1 MNFKSKFLQEF
12 FDRGYLSQCT
22 DIKSLDDILA
32 TQKITGYI
40 GFDCTASS
48 LHVGSLVQI
57 MILRLM
63 QKHHHI
69 PIILLGAG
77 TTKIGDPSGKDEARQ
92 ILNSQTIANN
102 LSGIKNTLEKFINF
116 TGENSAKLV
125 NNDDWLKNLNYL
137 DFLRDIGRHFSI
149 NRMLTF
155 DSVNTR
161 LAREQTLSF
170 LEFNYMI
177 LQAYDFVELKK
188 NHNCVLQI
196 GGSDQWGN
204 IVNGVELN
212 RRLNAIEDS
221 NTKNFDKNN
230 PQKSHEIFGLTTN
243 LLTTSD
249 GKKMGKTASGAIWL
263 DEKLLD
269 PYEYFQYFRNSND
282 LDVIKF
288 LKLFTDLDL
297 LEIAKYENLYGQE
310 LNPIKEILAFETT
323 KICHGK
329 EIAENI
335 LQKSREIFLNKNAQA
350 FEKKIIN
357 SCNQNK
363 KIIDIIFEINA
374 TESKADAKRLIEG
387 KAVKINGEL
396 VEDINLSFT
405 NNQQFELT
413 IGKKKHFQIVIN

>member
-1 MNFKSKFLQEF
+1 
-12 FDRGYLSQCT
+12 
-22 DIKSLDDILA
+22 
-32 TQKITGYI
+32 
-40 GFDCTASS
+40 
-48 LHVGSLVQI
+48 
-57 MILRLM
+57 MI
-63 QKHHHI
+63 
-69 PIILLGAG
+69 
-77 TTKIGDPSGKDEARQ
+77 
-92 ILNSQTIANN
+92 
-102 LSGIKNTLEKFINF
+102 
-116 TGENSAKLV
+116 
-125 NNDDWLKNLNYL
+125 W
-137 DFLRDIGRHFSI
+137 
-149 NRMLTF
+149 
-155 DSVNTR
+155 
-161 LAREQTLSF
+161 
-170 LEFNYMI
+170 
-177 LQAYDFVELKK
+177 
-188 NHNCVLQI
+188 HNCVLQI

-221 NTKNFDKNN
+221 NSKVFDKNN

-249 GKKMGKTASGAIWL
+249 GKKMGKTANGAIWL

-297 LEIAKYENLYGQE
+297 LEIAKYENFYGQE

-387 KAVKINGEL
+387 KAVRINGKL

-413 IGKKKHFQIVIN
+413 IGKKKHFQIIIN

>member
-1 MNFKSKFLQEF
+1 
-12 FDRGYLSQCT
+12 
-22 DIKSLDDILA
+22 
-32 TQKITGYI
+32 
-40 GFDCTASS
+40 
-48 LHVGSLVQI
+48 
-57 MILRLM
+57 
-63 QKHHHI
+63 
-69 PIILLGAG
+69 
-77 TTKIGDPSGKDEARQ
+77 
-92 ILNSQTIANN
+92 
-102 LSGIKNTLEKFINF
+102 
-116 TGENSAKLV
+116 
-125 NNDDWLKNLNYL
+125 
-137 DFLRDIGRHFSI
+137 
-149 NRMLTF
+149 
-155 DSVNTR
+155 
-161 LAREQTLSF
+161 
-170 LEFNYMI
+170 
-177 LQAYDFVELKK
+177 
-188 NHNCVLQI
+188 
-196 GGSDQWGN
+196 
-204 IVNGVELN
+204 
-212 RRLNAIEDS
+212 
-221 NTKNFDKNN
+221 
-230 PQKSHEIFGLTTN
+230 
-243 LLTTSD
+243 
-249 GKKMGKTASGAIWL
+249 MGKTASGAIWL

-297 LEIAKYENLYGQE
+297 LEIDKYENFYGQE

-329 EIAENI
+329 EIADNI

-357 SCNQNK
+357 SHNQNK